1 MLQYKPF
8 PEKDRSNIELIY
20 NLVADESAENNMV
33 VMFVKANDIHS
44 LQMGQEAI

>member
-8 PEKDRSNIELIY
+8 PGKDRSNIELIY
-20 NLVADESAENNMV
+20 NLVADENCMV

-44 LQMGQEAI
+44 LQMDQEAI